1 MVLDASKGEV
11 HKKLL
16 ENELE
21 GEKKKKKKKKKN

>member
-21 GEKKKKKKKKKN
+21 GEKKKK